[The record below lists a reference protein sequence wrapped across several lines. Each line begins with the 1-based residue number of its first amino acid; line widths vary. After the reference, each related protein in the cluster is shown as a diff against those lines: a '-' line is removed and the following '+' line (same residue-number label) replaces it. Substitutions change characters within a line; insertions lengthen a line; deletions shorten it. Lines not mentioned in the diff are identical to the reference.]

1 MNLEIMYPTI
11 PFSPKTQLTT
21 AINET
26 DTRLFV
32 ADASVFGALPT
43 LITLINPDGIGETV
57 LALEAGPNFVDVTR
71 DIEGESQAWSVHT
84 VIMRTLASADI
95 AALQGNISD
104 LNDGI
109 DSVQDDISGLDN
121 AVRTAQSGISSLSN
135 DITSIQD
142 DVDNLGNTKANK
154 TDIPTTP
161 GAVGADPAGSA
172 GAVQSNL
179 TQHTSNGNIHTTAQE
194 KSAWNAKQPA
204 LTFDTTPTSGSTN
217 PVTSGGIKT
226 ALDGKAGITHASR
239 HSEGGADP
247 ITPVAIGAAK
257 NDLSNVSDADFAAKV
272 ESVGVG
278 MQIETISYAGNNRV
292 GVSYPTSITASF
304 EPKLLVITAVQ
315 SSSVRHFEPY
325 IFLPFPLEA
334 IPKNDSFHQIVTML
348 PDGSSREIYFRRSL
362 DGKTISWYSN
372 NAVNQM
378 DYRGTTY
385 HCILIG

>member
-32 ADASVFGALPT
+32 ADTSVFGALPT

-95 AALQGNISD
+95 SALQENISD

-109 DSVQDDISGLDN
+109 GFMQDDISGLDN

-135 DITSIQD
+135 DLANTQD

-154 TDIPTTP
+154 ADIPTTP

-194 KSAWNAKQPA
+194 KAAWNAKQPA
-204 LTFDTTPTSGSTN
+204 LTFDTAPTSGSTN

-247 ITPVAIGAAK
+247 ITPSAIGAAK
-257 NDLSNVSDADFAAKV
+257 NDLTNVSDADFAAKV

-278 MQIETISYAGNNRV
+278 MQIETISYTGTHLY
-292 GVSYPTSITASF
+292 GVSRPTTITASF
-304 EPKLLVITAVQ
+304 EPKLLIITSKSSSAVTHYEPHMLPPLSLETIPNTDSFYQVITSWA
-315 SSSVRHFEPY
+315 
-325 IFLPFPLEA
+325 
-334 IPKNDSFHQIVTML
+334 
-348 PDGSSREIYFRRSL
+348 DGSTRAIYFCRSV
-362 DGKTISWYSN
+362 DGKTISWYSDT
-372 NAVNQM
+372 ATSQM
-378 DYRGTTY
+378 NVRNSTY
-385 HCILIG
+385 YCTLMG